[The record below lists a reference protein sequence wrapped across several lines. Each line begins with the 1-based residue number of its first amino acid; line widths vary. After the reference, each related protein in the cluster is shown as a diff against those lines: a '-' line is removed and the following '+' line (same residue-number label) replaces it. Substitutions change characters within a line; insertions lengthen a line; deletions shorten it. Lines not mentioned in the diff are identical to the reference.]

1 MAADGDR
8 TQRGIQSIEVGGTLL
23 IALIHHGGPM
33 PLKDLAR
40 EAGMPAAKAHPYL
53 VSFGR
58 LGLIEQDAATGR
70 YFLGPLSLQMGL
82 ISLQQA
88 DPVHVATPRIAE
100 LAQRI
105 GHTVAL
111 GVWGSRGA
119 TIVRL
124 EESPAAIYVN
134 MRHGTVFSVTNTA
147 SGRLFG
153 AYLPAPVVKTLLDEE
168 HQRERASR
176 GRAAK
181 ASGMPERPKLPSWAE
196 FETQLTEVRAHGMSR
211 SEGEVVRGV
220 SAMAAPVFDHTG
232 AMVLSITAIGPSG
245 TFDTRWNGELARA
258 IKQCA
263 AEVSQRLGA
272 RKGAAA

>member
-88 DPVHVATPRIAE
+88 DPVHVATPRIVE

-105 GHTVAL
+105 RHTVAL

-153 AYLPAPVVKTLLDEE
+153 AYLPAPVVKALLDEE
-168 HQRERASR
+168 HQRERATR
-176 GRAAK
+176 GRGAK

-211 SEGEVVRGV
+211 SEGEVVRGI
-220 SAMAAPVFDHTG
+220 SAMAAPVFDHAG

-263 AEVSQRLGA
+263 ADVSQRLGA

>member
-1 MAADGDR
+1 MAAASDR

-23 IALIHHGGPM
+23 MALIHHGGPM

-53 VSFGR
+53 VSYGR
-58 LGLIEQDAATGR
+58 LGLIERDATTGR

-134 MRHGTVFSVTNTA
+134 MRHGTVFSLANTA

-153 AYLPAPVVKTLLDEE
+153 AYLPAPVVRALLDVE

-176 GRAAK
+176 GRGAK
-181 ASGMPERPKLPSWAE
+181 VAGMPERPKPPSWAE
-196 FETQLTEVRAHGMSR
+196 FEIQLTEVRSHGMSR

-220 SAMAAPVFDHTG
+220 SAMAAPVFDYTG

-245 TFDTRWNGELARA
+245 TFDTRWGGELARA
-258 IKQCA
+258 LKECA
-263 AEVSQRLGA
+263 ADVSQRLGA
-272 RKGAAA
+272 RKSAAA